1 MSTLIIFII
10 VALLFAITLAV
21 FILLPWLQT
30 QDHHAIANRADNQLL
45 TLNIEVF
52 KQRLEELDADFAEGQ
67 IDEATYQTQKLALE
81 RQLLDISDNQNTNH
95 FTPNWKSRLIVI
107 IWIPLLSVMAYMMI
121 SDRTPVYQLWDAQN
135 RLGKVAD
142 DLLTAKIDTPPEWAT
157 KDSVGLISAMQT
169 NVHHHATDPLRWFRL
184 SEVFLALQ
192 APEQAIE
199 ALARAYRLNPDDEKI
214 AITYAQTRF
223 FTQGGVMD
231 DKTRQVVEHILA
243 KSPKHQGAQMLM
255 AMGEMRA
262 GNYAQSRKWIEL
274 LRSEIQARPGD
285 HTQALNSL
293 SELEQ
298 TINQREAQGKQAI
311 TVNVKVTPEILGR
324 VKKGESLFVN
334 VRKMAGGPPVAA
346 KKLSADSLTINGMS
360 INISDNDSIMPTMT
374 LSSAI
379 STNEPLVITAR
390 VSASGDAMPQSG
402 DLTSNPVPLEKTADS
417 TTVLIDKI
425 VP

>member
-52 KQRLEELDADFAEGQ
+52 KQRLVELDADFGEGE

-81 RQLLDISDNQNTNH
+81 RQLLDISDNQDTSH

-107 IWIPLLSVMAYMMI
+107 IWIPLLSAMAYVMI
-121 SDRTPVYQLWDAQN
+121 ADRTPVYQLWDAQN

-184 SEVFLALQ
+184 SEVFVALQ

-199 ALARAYRLNPDDEKI
+199 ALARAYRLNPDDEKV
-214 AITYAQTRF
+214 AITYAQTSF
-223 FTQGGVMD
+223 FTLNVQDKEGNFGIDLGLTGVPESFVVD
-231 DKTRQVVEHILA
+231 GKGNVRQHILGEINEERYNKQVLPCMTALREQAADA
-243 KSPKHQGAQMLM
+243 K
-255 AMGEMRA
+255 
-262 GNYAQSRKWIEL
+262 I
-274 LRSEIQARPGD
+274 
-285 HTQALNSL
+285 
-293 SELEQ
+293 
-298 TINQREAQGKQAI
+298 REVCQ
-311 TVNVKVTPEILGR
+311 
-324 VKKGESLFVN
+324 
-334 VRKMAGGPPVAA
+334 
-346 KKLSADSLTINGMS
+346 
-360 INISDNDSIMPTMT
+360 
-374 LSSAI
+374 
-379 STNEPLVITAR
+379 
-390 VSASGDAMPQSG
+390 
-402 DLTSNPVPLEKTADS
+402 
-417 TTVLIDKI
+417 
-425 VP
+425 